1 VTRASLALLPF
12 AFALVAVP
20 ATPAADKPNELT
32 TKLDAL
38 VDGPDYKH
46 ASWGALVI
54 DAKTGEPVYARNPD
68 AMLAPASVT
77 KLFSCAAALVA
88 LGPDHRA
95 ETRVFARG
103 LTLKG
108 TLRGDL
114 ILVAGGDLTLGGRAK
129 DGKTLFGNKDHTYAN
144 GGTGADLTDTDPLA
158 GLNELAKRVKAAGV
172 NRIEGEVLI
181 DERYFNRSRS
191 SGSGPEVVSSIVVND
206 NVLDLIVTPAAHEGE
221 PAKVTTRPETA
232 FFQVDSTVNTG
243 SAKAEANLQVL
254 AVSPTQVAV
263 RGTVPAG
270 GKPQVRVFGA
280 DDPNLF
286 ARALFIEALR
296 RNGVN
301 AQCVVQRPAHTNLPD
316 RSQYEKLPQL
326 ATLESEP
333 LKDTLAVVLKVS
345 HNLYASALPSKVAAA
360 KANPN
365 VEFGLRE
372 QRKILKE
379 LGVDTNAI
387 SFGGGAGGANAD
399 HVSARAT
406 VQLIAGMAKRADWPA
421 YKAALPVLGEDGTL
435 AEIGTDGP
443 ARGKVFAKTGTLIWY
458 DVANG
463 RYLLKSKAL
472 AGTMTTKSGRELH
485 FALFVNNVPLPEGV
499 TATREGKALGKLCEV
514 LYEHAP

>member
-1 VTRASLALLPF
+1 VSRVALALLPF
-12 AFALVAVP
+12 VVALVAVP
-20 ATPAADKPNELT
+20 APAADNKPTELT
-32 TKLDAL
+32 KKLDAL
-38 VDGPDYKH
+38 LDAPDYKH
-46 ASWGALVI
+46 ASWGALVV
-54 DAKTGEPVYARNPD
+54 DAKTGETVFARNPD
-68 AMLAPASVT
+68 ALLAPASVT

-88 LGPDHRA
+88 LGADHRA
-95 ETRVFARG
+95 ETRVFQRG
-103 LTLKG
+103 IVIKG

-114 ILVAGGDLTLGGRAK
+114 VLVAGGDLTLGGRAK
-129 DGKTLFGNKDHTYAN
+129 GGKTLFGNKDHTYAN
-144 GGTGADLTDTDPLA
+144 GGTGTDLTDTDPLA
-158 GLNELAKRVKAAGV
+158 GLNELAKQVRAAGV
-172 NRIEGEVLI
+172 TRVEGEVLV
-181 DERYFNRSRS
+181 DERFFNRSRS
-191 SGSGPEVVSSIVVND
+191 SGSGPEAVSSIMVND
-206 NVLDLIVTPAAHEGE
+206 NVLDIIVTPSKTEGE

-232 FFQVDSTVNTG
+232 FFQVDSAVRTG
-243 SAKAEANLQVL
+243 GAKAEANVQVL
-254 AVSPTQVAV
+254 AVSATQVAV

-270 GKPQVRVFGA
+270 GKERVRVFGV
-280 DDPNLF
+280 DDPNLY
-286 ARALFIEALR
+286 ARALFVEALR

-301 AQCVVQRPAHTNLPD
+301 AQCVVQRPAHANLPE
-316 RSQYEKLPQL
+316 RSLYEKLPKL
-326 ATLESEP
+326 ATFESEP

-372 QRKILKE
+372 QRRILNE

-387 SFGGGAGGANAD
+387 SFGGGAGGASAD

-406 VQLIAGMAKRADWPA
+406 VQLISGMAKRDDWPA
-421 YKAALPVLGEDGTL
+421 YKAALPVLGQDGTL

-443 ARGKVFAKTGTLIWY
+443 ARDKVFAKTGTLIWY

-472 AGTMTTKSGRELH
+472 AGTMTTKGGRELH

-499 TATREGKALGKLCEV
+499 TATREGKALGKVCEV

>member
-1 VTRASLALLPF
+1 VTRVSLALLPF
-12 AFALVAVP
+12 VVALVALP
-20 ATPAADKPNELT
+20 APADDKPNDLT
-32 TKLDAL
+32 KKLDAL
-38 VDGPDYKH
+38 LDGPDYKH
-46 ASWGALVI
+46 ASWGALVV
-54 DAKTGEPVYARNPD
+54 DAKTGDTVFARNPD

-95 ETRVFARG
+95 QTRVFQRG
-103 LTLKG
+103 LVIKG
-108 TLRGDL
+108 ALRGDL
-114 ILVAGGDLTLGGRAK
+114 VLVAGGDLTLGGRAK

-144 GGTGADLTDTDPLA
+144 GGTGTDLTDTDPVA
-158 GLNELAKRVKAAGV
+158 GLNELAKQVKAAGV
-172 NRIEGEVLI
+172 TRIEGEVLV
-181 DERYFNRSRS
+181 DERFFNRSRS
-191 SGSGPEVVSSIVVND
+191 SGSGPETVSSIMVND
-206 NVLDLIVTPAAHEGE
+206 NVLDLIVTPSKTEGE

-232 FFQVDSTVNTG
+232 FLQVDSTVTTG
-243 SAKAEANLQVL
+243 TEKSEPNLQVL
-254 AVSPTQVAV
+254 AVSSTQVAV
-263 RGTVPAG
+263 RGSVPAG
-270 GKPQVRVFGA
+270 GKEQVRVFPT
-280 DDPNLF
+280 DDPNLY

-301 AQCVVQRPAHTNLPD
+301 AQCVVQRPAHSNLPE
-316 RSQYEKLPQL
+316 RGAYEKLPKL
-326 ATLESEP
+326 AELESEP

-372 QRKILKE
+372 QKKILKE
-379 LGVDTNAI
+379 LGVDPNAI
-387 SFGGGAGGANAD
+387 SFGGGAGGASAD

-406 VQLIAGMAKRADWPA
+406 VQLISGMAKLDVWPA
-421 YKAALPVLGEDGTL
+421 YKAALPVLGADGTL

-458 DVANG
+458 DTAND

-472 AGTMTTKSGRELH
+472 AGTMTAKGGRELH
-485 FALFVNNVPLPEGV
+485 FALFVNNVPLPAGV